1 MKRYIA
7 SLALAIL
14 GLSGAQAHEGMWLPS
29 LLEQVM
35 GSMKEQGL
43 ELSAEDIYSVN
54 NSSLTDAIV
63 HFNGGCTASLIS
75 DKGLLLTNHHCG
87 YSMIQQHSTL
97 EDNYLEKGYWAGS
110 GKEELTNPGVTASIV
125 KYLRDVTNE
134 VMDRLPDTLDG
145 AISEKALRQAKQAV
159 LDQVENPENYQLSI
173 KDFDFGNQYIL
184 IAKEQFRDI
193 RLVGAPPSSIGKF
206 GADTDNWMWP
216 RHTGDFSLFRIYTDG
231 ENQPA
236 DVAETNKPYR
246 PERHLKINI
255 GGIQPG
261 DFTMVYGF
269 PGSTRSYLP
278 AAEVQNVKT
287 EYNPARIAIR
297 DSILETLDRRMRQ
310 DEEARLQYASKY
322 ARFSNS
328 WKRWKG
334 EIKGLNRV
342 HAIDSIRAAE
352 KAFTQLLQED
362 SSLADYRHK
371 LAKLVH
377 LYEKRLPV
385 NMDRYYYLEIPYYG
399 IETFRHM
406 LRYRDLV
413 AHYQEDRDSALAATA
428 AKLSESMDGFYKNYD
443 ASLDEEVAQRILP
456 MYWDSLHTGHLP
468 ELAQK
473 YSGMSPE
480 KHRKALARAY
490 RKSPILPAEEWK
502 ALLRESPK
510 KAAGQVAKS
519 ELYQLSTTLLSH
531 YLEQIRPQI
540 TEYETQISEIQGDY
554 TKGLREAYPDSALY
568 PDANSSIR
576 IGFGQVQ
583 PYLARDG
590 VKYLTQT
597 HLKGVVEKYQPGDYE
612 FDVPQKLLELYE
624 QKNYGPYGE
633 DGKMPVCFI
642 ATNHTTGGNSGSP
655 VLNSRGELIGL
666 NFDRAWEGVMSDL
679 YFEKSICRNISV
691 DLRYVLFVVDKFA
704 GADRLVQEL
713 DLTQERPAGK

>member
-1 MKRYIA
+1 MKRYVA
-7 SLALAIL
+7 GLALAIL
-14 GLSGAQAHEGMWLPS
+14 GVSGAQAHEGMWLPS
-29 LLEQVM
+29 LLKQVM
-35 GSMKEQGL
+35 GSMKKQGL

-87 YSMIQQHSTL
+87 YSMIQQHSSL
-97 EDNYLEKGYWAGS
+97 EDNYLEEGYWAGS
-110 GKEELTNPGVTASIV
+110 AKEELSNPGVTASIV

-134 VMDRLPDTLDG
+134 VMDHLPDTADG
-145 AISEKALRQAKQAV
+145 AVPGSALRQAKQAV
-159 LDQVENPENYQLSI
+159 LDQVDNPEGYQLKI

-216 RHTGDFSLFRIYTDG
+216 RHTGDFSLFRIYADAD
-231 ENQPA
+231 NQPA
-236 DVAETNKPYR
+236 NPGEDNQPYQ

-297 DSILETLDRRMRQ
+297 DSILETLDRRMRK
-310 DEEARLQYASKY
+310 DEQARLQYASKY

-342 HAIDSIRAAE
+342 HAIDSIRAGE
-352 KAFTQLLQED
+352 QAFTQVLEED
-362 SSLADYRHK
+362 SSLEDYRHK
-371 LAKLVH
+371 LARLVH
-377 LYEKRLPV
+377 LYEKRLPA

-399 IETFRHM
+399 IETFRHL
-406 LRYRDLV
+406 LRYRKLV
-413 AHYQEDRDSALAATA
+413 GHHEEGRDSALAATA
-428 AKLSESMDGFYKNYD
+428 AKLAENLDGFYKNYD

-456 MYWDSLHTGHLP
+456 MYWDSLRTGQLP
-468 ELAQK
+468 ELAQE
-473 YSGMSPE
+473 YSDMTPE
-480 KHRKALARAY
+480 KHRQALARAY
-490 RKSPILPAEEWK
+490 RKSPILPAEDWK
-502 ALLRESPK
+502 SQLRESPE

-519 ELYQLSTTLLSH
+519 DLYQLSTSLLSH
-531 YLEQIRPQI
+531 YLERIKPQI
-540 TEYETQISEIQGDY
+540 DEYQVQINEVQGEYTQ
-554 TKGLREAYPDSALY
+554 GLREVYPDSALY

-590 VKYLTQT
+590 VQYLSQT
-597 HLKGVVEKYQPGDYE
+597 HLKGVLEKYQPGDYE
-612 FDVPQKLLELYE
+612 FDVPAKLRQLYKD
-624 QKNYGPYGE
+624 KNYGPYGE
-633 DGKMPVCFI
+633 EGRMPVCFI

-655 VLNSRGELIGL
+655 VLNARGELIGL

-691 DLRYVLFVVDKFA
+691 DLRYILFVIDKLA
-704 GADRLVQEL
+704 GADRLIQEL
-713 DLTQERPAGK
+713 DLSRERPAKK